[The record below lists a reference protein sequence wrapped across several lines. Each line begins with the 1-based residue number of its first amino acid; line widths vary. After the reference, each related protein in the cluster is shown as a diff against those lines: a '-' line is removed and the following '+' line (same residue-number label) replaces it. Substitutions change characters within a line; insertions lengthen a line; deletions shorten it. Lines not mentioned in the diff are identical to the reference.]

1 MPQVNKFKCNK
12 CDFEMPSGWGGYI
25 YVIDF
30 FGARVICEHP
40 GEGRKVLQ
48 VTGFSITEAEQK
60 GLVGKISYCICLNCL
75 AQFLIKMR
83 RLAKYAVLVKSFP
96 RNNLSE
102 TSVLNVKIVIL
113 KKCSLRFGRNMIFN
127 HGR

>member
-75 AQFLIKMR
+75 AQYELDFDKDEKTCKICGSRQIVSEKQLVGNKCP
-83 RLAKYAVLVKSFP
+83 KCKDSDFEEVL
-96 RNNLSE
+96 
-102 TSVLNVKIVIL
+102 TKIWA
-113 KKCSLRFGRNMIFN
+113 
-127 HGR
+127 